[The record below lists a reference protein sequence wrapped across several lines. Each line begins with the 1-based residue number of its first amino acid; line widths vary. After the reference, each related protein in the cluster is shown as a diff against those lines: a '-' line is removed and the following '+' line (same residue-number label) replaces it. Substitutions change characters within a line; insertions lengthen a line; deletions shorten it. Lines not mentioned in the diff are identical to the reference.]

1 MRGATLLSLATLLI
15 LSACAQSE
23 PPHEVS
29 WYAAHREATESKV
42 LWCKDSADRERS
54 VDCANA
60 QEAKRR
66 LHVGSQKDLPP
77 IDWNAASV
85 AH

>member
-1 MRGATLLSLATLLI
+1 MRDATEVSLATLLI

-29 WYAAHREATESKV
+29 WYSAHREATESKV
-42 LWCKDSADRERS
+42 LWCKDSADRQRS

-60 QEAKRR
+60 EEAKRR
-66 LHVGSQKDLPP
+66 LMVGSQKDLAP
-77 IDWNAASV
+77 IDWNAASA